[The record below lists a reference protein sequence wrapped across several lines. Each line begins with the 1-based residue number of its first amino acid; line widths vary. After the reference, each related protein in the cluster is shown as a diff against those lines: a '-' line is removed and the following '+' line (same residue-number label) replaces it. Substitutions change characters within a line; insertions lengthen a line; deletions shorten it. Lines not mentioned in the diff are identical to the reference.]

1 MNRNEWK
8 KVWHEGVYLAKNG
21 VERTGEDYYIPE
33 SKSIPLDNT
42 DINDKEWVACVRSAL
57 LSTVPSLAFEHWRKE
72 GWLAHALPEIN
83 KTWGMNQP
91 EAHHPEIDTGI
102 HIMMVIDRAA
112 ADNTTELARWAALA
126 HDFAKHSTYK
136 IDLSGEFPRY
146 SYHGHE
152 KAGVP
157 FVEKRFTDWGL
168 PTEILNLS
176 KYVTEFHGMV
186 HTLENLKPT
195 TILNIIKS
203 SELDT
208 NPQYLEAFC
217 QAVACDDRGRKG
229 MFNNT
234 ARGTELL
241 YYITNNLIK
250 DRLSYDEIFEQD
262 WLKKVNRL
270 KQYQDKDISGDL
282 QQKESLRPIN
292 YQKYDMN
299 SVKESVDS
307 FIEMNNKDLEKRIK
321 HGI

>member
-8 KVWHEGVYLAKNG
+8 KVWHDGLFLAKNG
-21 VERTGEDYYIPE
+21 IEKSGDDYYIPE
-33 SKSIPLDNT
+33 SKQVPLGDT
-42 DINDKEWVACVRSAL
+42 DINDKEWVACLRASL
-57 LSTVPSLAFEHWRKE
+57 LANVPSLAFEHWRKE
-72 GWLAHALPEIN
+72 GWLAHALPEID

-91 EAHHPEIDTGI
+91 KEHHPEIDTGI

-112 ADNTTELARWAALA
+112 ADNTGELARWAALA

-168 PTEILNLS
+168 STEILNLS

-186 HTLENLKPT
+186 HTLEKLKPT

-208 NPQYLEAFC
+208 NPKYLEAFC
-217 QAVACDDRGRKG
+217 QAVACDDKGRKG
-229 MFNNT
+229 MFNNP

-241 YYITNNLIK
+241 YFITNRLIK
-250 DRLSYDEIFEQD
+250 DRLSYNELFEQD
-262 WLKKVNRL
+262 WIKKVNRL
-270 KQYQDKDISGDL
+270 LQYQEKDISGDL
-282 QQKESLRPIN
+282 DQKESLRGIN
-292 YQKYDMN
+292 YHKYDMN
-299 SVKESVDS
+299 SVKESVD
-307 FIEMNNKDLEKRIK
+307 FFMENDKQLEKKVK

>member
-8 KVWHEGVYLAKNG
+8 KVWHEGLFLAKNG
-21 VERTGEDYYIPE
+21 IEKSGDDYSIPE
-33 SKSIPLDNT
+33 SKKVSLGDT
-42 DINDKEWVACVRSAL
+42 DINDKESVACLRASL
-57 LSTVPSLAFEHWRKE
+57 LSNVPSLAFEHWRRE
-72 GWLAHALPEIN
+72 GWLAHALPEID

-91 EAHHPEIDTGI
+91 KEHHPEIDTGI

-112 ADNTTELARWAALA
+112 ADNTSELARWAALA

-168 PTEILNLS
+168 STEILNLS

-208 NPQYLEAFC
+208 NPLYLEAFC
-217 QAVACDDRGRKG
+217 QAVACDDKGRKG
-229 MFNNT
+229 MFNNP
-234 ARGTELL
+234 ARGTDLL
-241 YYITNNLIK
+241 YFVTNRLIK
-250 DRLSYDEIFEQD
+250 DRLSYNVLFEQD
-262 WLKKVNRL
+262 WTKKVNRL
-270 KQYQDKDISGDL
+270 LQYQEKDISGDL
-282 QQKESLRPIN
+282 EQKESLIAIN
-292 YQKYDMN
+292 YHKYYMN
-299 SVKESVDS
+299 SVKESVDF
-307 FIEMNNKDLEKRIK
+307 FIENNKPLEKKVK